1 LGKESQQATEMSST
15 IDPAL
20 VSELAAVA
28 EQAGCELVHAEFKAG
43 VLRLILDREG
53 GINLADCET
62 VSRQVSPLLDVSGFG
77 GGRYTLEVSSPG
89 LDREIYGPRDY
100 QRFAGRLARVTF
112 RNQETGHK
120 RTVAGRLQEFAAELD
135 SELRIVET
143 ESGETVRIPVA
154 DIMKARL
161 EVEL

>member
-1 LGKESQQATEMSST
+1 MSST
-15 IDPAL
+15 IAPAL
-20 VSELAAVA
+20 LSELAAVA

-53 GINLADCET
+53 GIKLADCET
-62 VSRQVSPLLDVSGFG
+62 VSRLASPLLDVSGFG

-89 LDREIYGPRDY
+89 LDRELYGPRDY
-100 QRFAGRLARVTF
+100 ERFAGRLARVTF
-112 RNQETGHK
+112 RNPENGHK
-120 RTVAGRLQEFAAELD
+120 RTVVGHLGEFAAQGGT
-135 SELRIVET
+135 ELRIT
-143 ESGETVRIPVA
+143 EREGGEVVRVPVA